1 MKEKLIDRYMIVG
14 ILFKNLARL
23 RSPYAEQGFI
33 NLSS

>member
-1 MKEKLIDRYMIVG
+1 MKEKINRQIYDSWNS
-14 ILFKNLARL
+14 FKNLARL